1 MTTGAL
7 SPLGFRILELAGAGG
22 ATFCGR
28 LLADFGAEVIKI
40 EPPEGCE
47 TRRRG
52 PFWNRPGPPPLSLS
66 FLANNQGKKGITLD
80 LETAASRELF
90 RALVRVADAVVE
102 STPPGALASRG
113 VDYGDVKEL
122 NPRLVWTSIT
132 PFGLNG
138 PKAGWQA
145 NDLVAFAAGG
155 LMYISGKPEGP
166 PVVGPDEQGYRIGG
180 SHGAFGTL
188 VALWARQER
197 GAGQLVEVSLQEC
210 LAAQENTI
218 SDFSR
223 KGEVIPRTGSQHRR
237 AVPGRIY
244 PCKDGFVHLIVV
256 HTQAGVWQRFLDW
269 IGRPTELLDPRYEDS
284 TYRRAH
290 AERVDEV
297 VRAFCRN
304 RSKAEL
310 YRAAQERHIPCTPVN
325 TPADFVKDEQISRRE
340 FLTTVAVRGE
350 RVAALGLPFKSTE
363 TAWPAGKSAPE
374 IGEHNG
380 EVFGT
385 LLGLPRPEIEAL
397 TAAGVI

>member
-1 MTTGAL
+1 MTTDATL
-7 SPLGFRILELAGAGG
+7 PLGGFRVLELAGAGG

-28 LLADFGAEVIKI
+28 MLAEFGAEVIKL
-40 EPPEGCE
+40 EPPGGCE

-52 PFWNRPGPPPLSLS
+52 PFWDRPGLPPLSLS
-66 FLANNQGKKGITLD
+66 FLANNLRKKGITLD
-80 LETAASRELF
+80 LGEADGRELF
-90 RALVRVADAVVE
+90 RALVRIADAVVE
-102 STPPGALASRG
+102 STPPGALASLG
-113 VDYGDVKEL
+113 VDYGDVKGL

-132 PFGLNG
+132 PFGKSG
-138 PKAGWQA
+138 PKEAWRA

-166 PVVGPDEQGYRIGG
+166 PVVGPDEQAYRIGG

-188 VALWARQER
+188 AALWARQES

-256 HTQAGVWQRFLDW
+256 HTQAGVWERFLDW
-269 IGRPTELLDPRYEDS
+269 VGRPVELLDPKYEDS

-290 AERVDEV
+290 AERVDRV
-297 VRAFCRN
+297 SRAFCRN
-304 RSKAEL
+304 RTKAEL

-325 TPADFVKDEQISRRE
+325 TPADFVNDEQIRSRE

-350 RVAALGLPFKSTE
+350 RMAMLGLPFKSTE
-363 TAWPAGKSAPE
+363 TEWSAPRSAPE
-374 IGEHNG
+374 IGEHNT

-385 LLGLPRPEIEAL
+385 LLGLQPKEIE
-397 TAAGVI
+397 G